1 MIHQHYFLRQKN
13 HKHYPLWLYMGIIFT
28 TLVIVMWFALGFSSY
43 HMVKKTSLTATNQI
57 AEQITRIT
65 ELSLEAVQ
73 SSAYVAIETL
83 SNINLAEKPIS
94 DLRLHAFLLT
104 AADLMA
110 LPVINSIFI
119 SYENGD
125 FFVVSALR
133 RKSEAAL
140 FNAPAK
146 TFFILQSIEHHLG
159 NRTSNM
165 FFYDEKLSL
174 LGKQEH
180 PEDAFD
186 PRTRHWHMN
195 ATKITGHSFTDPYFF
210 YGTFELG
217 ITVARRSNDLQ
228 RVIGLDMSLYSLS
241 QMLDTQ
247 LPTPRSRMAIVT
259 SDGALIARTKGLP
272 KHEYGTQPILTRE
285 ETPILLRA
293 LEEYKKGQRGLTDSI
308 EIDGESWLLYV
319 DEIGV
324 FGGNKRNLLLIALPI
339 NEVMKDSQIL
349 LRRTL
354 EVSFLIL
361 LICLPF
367 IWYATNHITNVL
379 SDLFIQA
386 QKIRD
391 FHFDNEE
398 SFEPARS
405 NVTEFYTLSCA
416 IFILKDN
423 IKHFLKINSAISNE
437 RNFDKLL
444 DIILVELSQVADAEG
459 GFISFLDEHGQYLPD
474 VKIYWNKLIDNS
486 PKPERV
492 SSSQFEG
499 IMPAALDLSDNK
511 LINITIKRS
520 DAIDSFA
527 TVFNDPKVEYLNII
541 HLPLSNKMGEN
552 LGVLSFIKKVDDLQN
567 SFQNNHIS
575 FIRTLAD
582 IVTVALE
589 DHRLLKAEQNLLDAM
604 VRIIAGAI
612 DAKSPYTGAHC
623 QRVPVIFSMILEAAS
638 KSTEGPFKNFSL
650 TDDER
655 EEANLAAWLHDC
667 GKVTTPEYIID
678 KATKL
683 ETIHDRIHEIRTRF
697 EVLKRDVEIG
707 CLRDILEGASREDRN
722 KEAIEKLKELDNDFA
737 FVAQCNIGS
746 EFLDNPTLERLQTIG
761 QRIWMRTLD
770 KRLGVGMD
778 ERIRMGEGSELLP
791 VPEKL
796 LSDNNEHII
805 TRPSTENLDEYGAL
819 GIKTKIPSILYNRG
833 ELYNL
838 SVERGTLSFEER
850 YKINDHITQTI
861 LMLNKLPLPKRMK
874 NVPNLAGNHHETLD
888 GKGYPRQLHK
898 EDIDIKARMLAIAD
912 IFEALT
918 ASDRPYKSAKT
929 LSEALLIMKRF
940 KDNEHIDSDIYEL
953 FIKENIP
960 QKYAE
965 KYLRLEQYDI

>member
-1 MIHQHYFLRQKN
+1 MDEQHCFSRQKN

-43 HMVKKTSLTATNQI
+43 HMVKKTSLTATNQL
-57 AEQITRIT
+57 AEQITRIA

-73 SSAYVAIETL
+73 RSAYVAIETL
-83 SNINLAEKPIS
+83 SNVNLAEKSVS
-94 DLRLHAFLLT
+94 DLRLHVFPLM
-104 AADLMA
+104 AADLRA

-125 FFVVSALR
+125 FFVVRALR
-133 RKSEAAL
+133 TESEIAL

-146 TFFILQSIEHHLG
+146 AFFIVQSVEHRLG
-159 NRTSNM
+159 NKTSNI
-165 FFYDEKLSL
+165 FFYDEKLL
-174 LGKQEH
+174 LLAKQEH

-186 PRTRHWHMN
+186 PRTRDWHMN
-195 ATKITGHSFTDPYFF
+195 AIKITGHSFTDPYFF
-210 YGTFELG
+210 YGTSELG
-217 ITVARRSNDLQ
+217 ITVARRSSDLQ

-247 LPTPRSRMAIVT
+247 LPTPHSRMAIVT
-259 SDGALIARTKGLP
+259 SDGALVAHTSGLP
-272 KHEYGTQPILTRE
+272 KHDYGTQPILTRE
-285 ETPILLRA
+285 GTPILLHA
-293 LEEYKKGQRGLTDSI
+293 LEEYKKGQRGLLDSI
-308 EIDGESWLLYV
+308 EIDRESWLFYV

-324 FGGNKRNLLLIALPI
+324 FGSNRRNLLLIALPI
-339 NEVMKDSQIL
+339 NEVMKDNQAL

-361 LICLPF
+361 LICLPC

-398 SFEPARS
+398 SFEPAKS

-416 IFILKDN
+416 IFILKNN
-423 IKHFLKINSAISNE
+423 IKRFLNINSAISNE

-444 DIILVELSQVADAEG
+444 DIILVELSEVANAEG

-486 PKPERV
+486 QNPERI
-492 SSSQFEG
+492 SSSQFEA
-499 IMPAALDLSDNK
+499 IMPTTLDLSNHK
-511 LINITIKRS
+511 PMKTTIKRS
-520 DAIDSFA
+520 NAISSFA
-527 TVFNDPKVEYLNII
+527 AVFNDPKIEHLDII
-541 HLPLSNKMGEN
+541 HLPLSNKMGEH
-552 LGVLSFIKKVDDLQN
+552 LGVLSFVKKIYN
-567 SFQNNHIS
+567 SQNNFQSDYVS
-575 FIRTLAD
+575 FIKTLAD
-582 IVTVALE
+582 VVTVALE

-623 QRVPVIFSMILEAAS
+623 QRVPIIFSMILEAAN
-638 KSTEGPFKNFSL
+638 KTAEGPFKNFSL

-667 GKVTTPEYIID
+667 GKVTTPEYVID

-683 ETIHDRIHEIRTRF
+683 ETIYDRIHEIRMRF

-722 KEAIEKLKELDNDFA
+722 EEAMEKLKELDNDFA

-761 QRIWMRTLD
+761 QRTWMRTLD
-770 KRLGVGMD
+770 KRLGVGRD
-778 ERIRMGEGSELLP
+778 ERTRMGEDSELLP
-791 VPEKL
+791 VSEKL
-796 LSDNNEHII
+796 LSDKNEHLI
-805 TRPSTENLDEYGAL
+805 THSSASNLDEYSAL
-819 GIKTKIPSILYNRG
+819 GIKTKMPMNLYNRG
-833 ELYNL
+833 ELCNL
-838 SVERGTLSFEER
+838 SVARGTLNFEER
-850 YKINDHITQTI
+850 YKINDHTTQTI

-888 GKGYPRQLHK
+888 GKGYPRQLHQ
-898 EDIDIKARMLAIAD
+898 EDIDIKTRMLAIAD

-918 ASDRPYKSAKT
+918 AADRPYKPAKT
-929 LSEALLIMKRF
+929 LSEALTILKIF
-940 KDNEHIDSDIYEL
+940 QDNKHIDSDVYEL

-960 QKYAE
+960 QKYAK
-965 KYLRLEQYDI
+965 KYLLPEQYDI